1 MANNTFQHISNE
13 AKYVAFDP
21 TGTTFPTTVK
31 TVQDALA
38 ITSPTSQATETKI
51 GVAKVATQA
60 QVTAGTDDTTF
71 ITPKKLAVRL
81 QQPDATTA
89 VKGIVYLATNAE
101 ALAGTISTN
110 KAINPANLK
119 YVIDDAFTNK
129 KATESAQGVIKLSTL
144 AAAQAGSDDT
154 TAMTPLKVKQA
165 IAAAI
170 GLIPDVSVANET
182 TQGIVKL
189 ATVGEVQ
196 QGTLRSGVA
205 VSPYSLAQLT
215 GNTTRKGIAKAATQA
230 EANAGTLDDAY
241 ISASGFKNYVATT
254 INVGTVKLTN
264 VVGTAGPGLALSAT
278 ANVLSTAGGTVS
290 GNLNVTGALTQA
302 GANVINDNSVNDH
315 MPIGSVIMWAG
326 PNLPAGGKWEFCA
339 GIAKSK
345 TAFPK
350 LFAVIGYTYGGSGDT
365 FYTPDLQ
372 GLFVRGAGT
381 GKHILNE
388 RGVDSKGKPK
398 LGVGVDG
405 GSLGEVQKQQ
415 LVKHKHVTPFG
426 EAYTGGS
433 RWPWGRSVY
442 RNNFGS
448 NGGEDWDNFYP
459 FTNDGS
465 EFDPTAIRTEYTTVN
480 PEGLMG
486 PENRPWNMSLH
497 YIIKVA

>member
-1 MANNTFQHISNE
+1 MSNNTFQHISNE

-21 TGTTFPTTVK
+21 TGSLFPLTTK

-38 ITSPTSQATETKI
+38 MLSPTSQATETKV

-60 QVTAGTDDTTF
+60 QVTAGVDDTTF
-71 ITPKKLAVRL
+71 VTPKKLAVRL

-101 ALAGTISTN
+101 ALAGTLTTN
-110 KAINPANLK
+110 KAINPAALK
-119 YVIDDAFTNK
+119 FVVDDAFANK
-129 KATESAQGVIKLSTL
+129 KATEAAQGVIKISTL

-170 GLIPDVSVANET
+170 GLIPDVSVATET
-182 TQGIVKL
+182 NQGIVKL

-215 GNTTRKGIAKAATQA
+215 GTATRKGIAKAATLA

-241 ISASGFKNYVATT
+241 ISAKGYKTYVASTT
-254 INVGTVKLTN
+254 NIGTVKLTN
-264 VVGTAGPGLALSAT
+264 TVGTAGAGLALSAT
-278 ANVLSTAGGTVS
+278 ANVLSTAGGAIT
-290 GNLNVTGALTQA
+290 GNLNVTGNLTQA
-302 GANVINDNSVNDH
+302 GVNVVNDNTVGDH
-315 MPIGSVIMWAG
+315 MPVGSIIMWAG
-326 PNLPAGGKWEFCA
+326 SALPAGGKWEFCA

-345 TAFPK
+345 TTFPK

-365 FYTPDLQ
+365 FYTPDMQ

-381 GKHILNE
+381 GKHILDE
-388 RGVDSKGKPK
+388 RGVDSKGKNK
-398 LGVGVDG
+398 LGVGVNG
-405 GSLGEVQKQQ
+405 GTLGEVQKQQ
-415 LVKHKHVTPFG
+415 LIFHKHAIGDGDFNRDWFIFG
-426 EAYTGGS
+426 ASNKRGYGG
-433 RWPWGRSVY
+433 GRNRLWDSVQ
-442 RNNFGS
+442 
-448 NGGEDWDNFYP
+448 E

-465 EFDPTAIRTEYTTVN
+465 EIEPAAVRDSIGTLN

-486 PENRPWNMSLH
+486 SENRPWNMSLH